1 MSGGQIMVIMIILIV
16 SIASIFKARYQALN
30 RDSGPRSARKSRG
43 RQVSGGSYD
52 QLSDD
57 EHTPRELELE
67 SEVIAL
73 RKRLEVL
80 ERITTD
86 ANSSDRLRSKQVAD
100 EIESLRDR

>member
-16 SIASIFKARYQALN
+16 SITSIFKARYYAMN
-30 RDSGPRSARKSRG
+30 GGNGRISGRKSRG
-43 RQVSGGSYD
+43 RQVSDGSYD
-52 QLSDD
+52 QLPDG

-86 ANSSDRLRSKQVAD
+86 ANSSERQRSQQVAA

>member
-16 SIASIFKARYQALN
+16 SIASIFKARYQAMN
-30 RDSGPRSARKSRG
+30 GGKRASRKSRG
-43 RQVSGGSYD
+43 QQVSGGSYD

-57 EHTPRELELE
+57 EHSPRELELE
-67 SEVIAL
+67 SEVTAL

-86 ANSSDRLRSKQVAD
+86 ANSSDRLRSHQVAD

>member
-16 SIASIFKARYQALN
+16 SITAIFKARYRAMHG
-30 RDSGPRSARKSRG
+30 DSGPRSARRSRG
-43 RQVSGGSYD
+43 RQVIDGSYD
-52 QLSDD
+52 ELSDG

-86 ANSSDRLRSKQVAD
+86 ANSSERLRSQQVAD